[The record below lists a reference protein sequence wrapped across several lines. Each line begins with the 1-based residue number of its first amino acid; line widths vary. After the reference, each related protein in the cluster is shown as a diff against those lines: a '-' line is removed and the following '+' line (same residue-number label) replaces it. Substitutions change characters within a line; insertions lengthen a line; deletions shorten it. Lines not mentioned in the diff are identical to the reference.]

1 MKLRTLMV
9 VNAFVAGLFGIAFAI
24 IPGQSLSQYGFTA
37 DPALELMFQLLGA
50 AFIGFGV
57 LTWAARN
64 ATESEARRAIL
75 LALFVGDFIGF
86 VITLVAQLSGFVNS
100 LGWSSVA
107 IYLLL
112 ALGWGYFRFLKPA
125 ETATVKAVTPEAT
138 PDADF

>member
-1 MKLRTLMV
+1 MKLRALMV
-9 VNAFVAGLFGIAFAI
+9 VNAIVSGLFGIAFVI

-37 DPALELMFQLLGA
+37 GPALELMFQLLGA

-64 ATESEARRAIL
+64 ATDSEARRAIL
-75 LALFVGDFIGF
+75 LALFVGDFVGF
-86 VITLVAQLSGFVNS
+86 VICLIAQLGGFVNS

-125 ETATVKAVTPEAT
+125 EAATVKAVAPESP
-138 PDADF
+138 PDADS

>member
-1 MKLRTLMV
+1 MV
-9 VNAFVAGLFGIAFAI
+9 VNAIVATVFGIAFVI

-37 DPALELMFQLLGA
+37 DPALEVMFQMLGA

-64 ATESEARRAIL
+64 ATDSEARRAIL
-75 LALFVGDFIGF
+75 LAMFVGDFIGF
-86 VITLVAQLSGFVNS
+86 VVALIAQFGGTVNA

-107 IYLLL
+107 LYLLL

-125 ETATVKAVTPEAT
+125 ETTTAETATLEST
-138 PDADF
+138 PDAEY